1 MEASGNAWE
10 KYFTP
15 MAREMPATT
24 MAIMMTRRS
33 AKVRVVDIISPSL
46 QCQRKAPPIIHGR
59 KFSVVSLQS
68 SVKADVI

>member
-10 KYFTP
+10 KYFIP

-33 AKVRVVDIISPSL
+33 AEVRVVDIISP
-46 QCQRKAPPIIHGR
+46 
-59 KFSVVSLQS
+59 
-68 SVKADVI
+68 